1 MLSNAATRSAMSDDK
16 QNKQN
21 LSEFELIN
29 HLTKG
34 LEIKNKE
41 TIFGVGD
48 DAAVIENADKQTV
61 VTTDLLVEGVHFDLA
76 YVPLKHLGYKAAVIN
91 FSDVFAMNTRPKQLL
106 VSIAVSNRFSTKD
119 IEVIYEG
126 LKSAC
131 DNYHVDLVGGDTS
144 ASVRGMF
151 LSLTAVGHAAKEN
164 IVYRKN
170 AKVND
175 LICVSG
181 NLGAAYM
188 GLQLLKRE
196 NKLFQADPNLQ
207 PELSGYDYIL
217 QRQLMPEARADV
229 VSFLKTED
237 IVPNS
242 MIDISDGLSSEIIHI
257 CDDSGLGCKIFEDK
271 IPIADET
278 AKMAREMNIDPLVCA
293 LDGGED
299 YELLFTVDQKEF
311 EKLKSADDI
320 SIIGH
325 ISDKSAGKSLISK
338 EGTVI
343 PLQARGWNSFA
354 NKDAN

>member
-1 MLSNAATRSAMSDDK
+1 MSETTPK
-16 QNKQN
+16 KQN

-34 LEIKNKE
+34 IKIKNKE
-41 TIFGVGD
+41 TICGVGD
-48 DAAVIENADKQTV
+48 DAAVIESTDKQSI
-61 VTTDLLVEGVHFDLA
+61 VTTDLLIEGIHFDLA
-76 YVPLKHLGYKAAVIN
+76 YMPLKHLGYKAAVIN
-91 FSDVFAMNTRPKQLL
+91 FSDVYAMNAEPKQLL
-106 VSIAVSNRFSTKD
+106 VSIAVSNRFSVKD
-119 IEVIYEG
+119 IETIYEG
-126 LKSAC
+126 LKLAC

-144 ASVRGMF
+144 ASVKGMF
-151 LSLTAVGHAAKEN
+151 LSLTAIGNSIKEN

-196 NKLFQADPNLQ
+196 NKLFQADPKLQ

-217 QRQLMPEARADV
+217 QRQLMPEARKDV
-229 VSFLKTED
+229 VAFLKKEN
-237 IVPNS
+237 IVPSS
-242 MIDISDGLSSEIIHI
+242 MIDISDGLSSEISHI
-257 CDDSGLGCKIFEDK
+257 CNNSDVGCKIFEDK

-278 AKMAREMNIDPLVCA
+278 AKMAKELRIDPLVCA

-299 YELLFTVDQKEF
+299 YELLFTVDQKEY
-311 EKLKSADDI
+311 EKLKSAGDI

-338 EGTVI
+338 EGSVI
-343 PLQARGWNSFA
+343 PIQARGWNAFA